1 MGSNGNRKGWHA
13 MGVYLLK
20 RKDGSYDPRWHG
32 RWMVDGQR
40 KHATL
45 NLWQGTPPGPGEEVG
60 DAAFER
66 SRGKAEETFKRVM
79 EGDKSKAEETVLTQK
94 ILRARYGTKVKAVKL
109 TELASRWDELPRGT
123 VTEERIKRVHSVL
136 SRFVTFMG
144 EHFPGVKEAG
154 GLLPKHFKD
163 FLADVEKTGC
173 TPRTWNDV
181 LDILRMVL
189 RRVDGQ
195 SKGFQE
201 YLADLPKKT
210 KEQRAQTVHRQP
222 FTAAELYAI
231 FKAAEEIDPELRPLI
246 VTAACTALRRGD
258 VARLRWDDID
268 LKTGGA
274 KVATS
279 KTGEPV
285 YLPIDRFPPLKTVL
299 EEAARNRRGEEPFV
313 FPKIARQYAVD
324 PKWLNR
330 HLEKVLKAAGI
341 TATRRELREGV
352 DRKNRASIGLWH
364 AFRATFV
371 TLALSCGV
379 PVQTI
384 LSITGHTNEKTLYS
398 FYDRRTV
405 ETWREEMGKAFAK
418 MPKAI
423 SGAVNAEASA
433 DQGAKAEDG
442 EGVVYVAI
450 PQDRV
455 ELAERLASADAKTL
469 AALARVVK
477 KGGEK

>member
-1 MGSNGNRKGWHA
+1 M
-13 MGVYLLK
+13 MK

-32 RWMVDGQR
+32 LWSVDGKR
-40 KHATL
+40 KHASL
-45 NLWQGTPPGPGEEVG
+45 NLWQGTPPGPGEKVG
-60 DAAFER
+60 DAVFER
-66 SRGKAEETFKRVM
+66 SRARAEETFKRVRD
-79 EGDKSKAEETVLTQK
+79 GDKSKEEEVLLTRK
-94 ILRARYGTKVKAVKL
+94 ILRARYGGKVDRVRL
-109 TELASRWDELPRGT
+109 DELAERWDALPRGT
-123 VTEERIKRVHSVL
+123 VTEEREKRVHSVL
-136 SRFVTFMG
+136 TRFVSYMA

-154 GLLPKHFKD
+154 ALLPKHFKD
-163 FLADVEKTGC
+163 FLADVEKGGC

-201 YLADLPKKT
+201 YLLDLPKKQ
-210 KEQRAQTVHRQP
+210 KEQRSQTIHRKP
-222 FTAAELYAI
+222 FTVAELFAI
-231 FKAAEEIDPELRPLI
+231 FKAAAETDPEIYPLV

-268 LKTGGA
+268 LQTGGA

-285 YLPIDRFPPLKTVL
+285 YLPIGRFPLLKAVL
-299 EEAARNRRGEEPFV
+299 EDASRKRRGEEPFV
-313 FPKIARQYAVD
+313 FPAVARQYAVD

-330 HLEKVLKAAGI
+330 HLEKVLKVAGI
-341 TATRRELREGV
+341 KATRQERREGTE
-352 DRKNRASIGLWH
+352 RKNRASIGLWH

-384 LSITGHTNEKTLYS
+384 LSITGHTNEKTLFA

-405 ETWREEMGKAFAK
+405 EMWQEEMGKAFEK
-418 MPKAI
+418 MPLALPVAAA
-423 SGAVNAEASA
+423 GGEVAAEPSA
-433 DQGAKAEDG
+433 AQGAGVADG
-442 EGVVYVAI
+442 EGLVCVAF
-450 PQDRV
+450 PRERV
-455 ELAERLASADAKTL
+455 ELAERLAGASAAVWKKV
-469 AALARVVK
+469 AAIVK
-477 KGGEK
+477 KGGDK